1 MSDREERFRPDVQ
14 DPRRRA
20 RILSLQALYQMDVR
34 GQLEVADAIV
44 DVLSQETDIAIK
56 AFVEDAVG
64 GVWEHRETLDRLIGE
79 KARNW
84 RLERMARV
92 DRNILRLGA
101 FELLHRP
108 QTPAPVVLNEAVE
121 LAKEYGDEGSGS
133 FVNGILD
140 SIRAT
145 EVKSE

>member
-1 MSDREERFRPDVQ
+1 MPDLEDRYRPDVQ
-14 DPRRRA
+14 DSRRRG
-20 RILSLQALYQMDVR
+20 RILALQALYQMDVG
-34 GQLEVADAIV
+34 GQDEIDLAIE
-44 DVLSQETDIAIK
+44 DVLSHETEIGIK
-56 AFVEDAVG
+56 AYVEDAAR
-64 GVWEHRETLDRLIGE
+64 GVWEHRDALDRLIGE

-84 RLERMARV
+84 RLDRMARV